1 MKDMEKML
9 MAKDNKQDGKMS
21 PEDMQAKMDVLH
33 ELLQM
38 AHEAM
43 GGKVKHG
50 MDEMQKVSVMA
61 PDKQS
66 LEKGLDKAK
75 EIAASG
81 HMGML
86 EPDDVTGNHED
97 DESESDEEKSEPL
110 LGDKSKNPDEESDKE
125 GSAEEE
131 SHESPQEEAK
141 EEEEMGLFSKKP
153 SKEMPKKKKLFSME
167 D

>member
-9 MAKDNKQDGKMS
+9 MGKPKQEGKMS
-21 PEDMQAKMDVLH
+21 PEDMQAKIEVLH
-33 ELLQM
+33 ELLKM

-61 PDKQS
+61 PDHKS
-66 LEKGLDKAK
+66 LEAGLDKAK
-75 EIAASG
+75 EL
-81 HMGML
+81 MGEGGM
-86 EPDDVTGNHED
+86 EPDDAMGNHMEQEETP
-97 DESESDEEKSEPL
+97 DEEKAEMLEGSSNPDNESDEGSPK
-110 LGDKSKNPDEESDKE
+110 EEAS
-125 GSAEEE
+125 
-131 SHESPQEEAK
+131 ESPK
-141 EEEEMGLFSKKP
+141 EEEEEQSLFSKKP